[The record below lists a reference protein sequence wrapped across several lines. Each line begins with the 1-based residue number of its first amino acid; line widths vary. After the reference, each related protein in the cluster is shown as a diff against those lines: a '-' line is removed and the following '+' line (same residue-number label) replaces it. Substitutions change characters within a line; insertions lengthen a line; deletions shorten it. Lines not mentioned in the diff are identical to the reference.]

1 MVFSW
6 AKLAF
11 FSFIVRKTTFVLFL
25 LLNYPVLSFF
35 AQKTCF
41 RSFVATLRR
50 FQSFCGNILFLFLL
64 KLRCFQLYLT
74 VNNVF
79 GFFFVNWAV
88 FGFFHRKYV
97 FVSFDAKVG
106 CFELYLM
113 QNKVFVCLLLI
124 WAVFTFMSLIH
135 HFTGLFRTTIIISS
149 QLAC

>member
-50 FQSFCGNILFLFLL
+50 FQRFCGNILFIFLL

-74 VNNVF
+74 VNN
-79 GFFFVNWAV
+79 V

-124 WAVFTFMSLIH
+124 WAVFTFMSLKTN
-135 HFTGLFRTTIIISS
+135 F
-149 QLAC
+149 

>member
-1 MVFSW
+1 M
-6 AKLAF
+6 
-11 FSFIVRKTTFVLFL
+11 FSFFCCYIAPFSAFLRKH
-25 LLNYPVLSFF
+25 SF
-35 AQKTCF
+35 
-41 RSFVATLRR
+41 SFSFKATL
-50 FQSFCGNILFLFLL
+50 FSV
-64 KLRCFQLYLT
+64 YLT
-74 VNNVF
+74 VNNIF

-135 HFTGLFRTTIIISS
+135 HFTGLFRTTIMTSS